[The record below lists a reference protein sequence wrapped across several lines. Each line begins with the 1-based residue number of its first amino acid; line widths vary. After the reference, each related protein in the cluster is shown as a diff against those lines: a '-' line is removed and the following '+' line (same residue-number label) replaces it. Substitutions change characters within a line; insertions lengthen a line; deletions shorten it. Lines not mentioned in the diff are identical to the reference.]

1 MSRYYG
7 ISPKPATRQAVETF
21 EEEVMIR
28 RDNRFLISSVYLD
41 MQEER
46 WAVAMAYNP
55 SRNLGL
61 HGHDNLLEVRYSYSQ
76 KDAGVVTMLRSDP
89 IEETLIRAGPFTDP
103 DAFAQYAI
111 GYEREILN
119 RLA

>member
-1 MSRYYG
+1 MSRFYG
-7 ISPKPATRQAVETF
+7 ISPKPATRQAAETF

-28 RDNRFLISSVYLD
+28 KDNRFLISTVYLD

-55 SRNLGL
+55 SRNQGL
-61 HGHDNLLEVRYSYSQ
+61 HGHDNLLEVRYSYSP
-76 KDAGVVTMLRSDP
+76 KEEGVVTMLRSDP
-89 IEETLIRAGPFTDP
+89 LEEIPIRAGPFADP

-111 GYEREILN
+111 GYERS
-119 RLA
+119 LATKS